1 MIGFEWTVAKFL
13 WYLFFMYFTLL
24 YFTFYGMMA
33 VGLTP
38 NESIAAIISSA
49 FYNVWNLFSGYL
61 IPRPVS
67 NSPLGFAF
75 SIPYYCVG
83 TSTVH
88 QFLITH
94 DAFIFFF
101 LQKMPVWW
109 RWYSWICPVAWTLYG
124 LVASQ
129 FGDIAHP
136 LEDASVPGQTV
147 AQFITDY
154 FGFHHDF
161 LWVVAV
167 VHVGLAVFFAF
178 LFSFAIMKFNFQ
190 KR

>member
-1 MIGFEWTVAKFL
+1 MVQTLIYGVLVYSMIGFEWTVAKFL

-61 IPRPVS
+61 IPRPK
-67 NSPLGFAF
+67 
-75 SIPYYCVG
+75 I
-83 TSTVH
+83 
-88 QFLITH
+88 
-94 DAFIFFF
+94 
-101 LQKMPVWW
+101 PVWW
-109 RWYSWICPVAWTLYG
+109 RWYCWICPVAWTLYG

-129 FGDIAHP
+129 FGDIQHV
-136 LEDASVPGQTV
+136 LEGDTRTV
-147 AQFITDY
+147 AQFVTDY
-154 FGFHHDF
+154 FGFHHNF

-167 VHVGLAVFFAF
+167 VHVVFAVTFAF

-190 KR
+190 RR